1 MTRPTPTPGNHTSP
15 EKVCSNLRS
24 IIAFA
29 GFNLIWVTWRLWIGA
44 PVFPQV
50 PLVSWFIGWPNWC
63 DWAVSGLMVVSLIS
77 TFGTGERIH
86 DNRPASL
93 TFSLSFLLVVLLNQ
107 HRLQPWAYEFCVL
120 LLVMAFLPPPKAV
133 PCLRLFV
140 ASIYLHSGL
149 SKLDVTFLTTHGEVF
164 ISVLTDAIG
173 WDLSSAPVGVRRAL
187 VAMLPLGEILV
198 AVGLLAP
205 KTRRAAKWI
214 SVLMHLMLL
223 WILGPWG
230 LGHQPGVLIWN
241 VYFIVQNLILFHSNP
256 NAPSEMLTGSS
267 EVASSRRMQILGG
280 YALVAVV
287 VLLPFLEPFGWY
299 DHWPS
304 WAVYAS
310 RPERVR
316 VYVSE
321 NRVQDLPVELQKFV
335 TEDDPPADA
344 VERFFAGKSA
354 LKRLRID
361 QWSLEVLKAPIYP
374 EDRFQVGVALALA
387 EKYDLGDDLRVEI
400 DGPANRFTGERSK
413 TILNGEEEIREACD
427 RFFFNA
433 YPR

>member
-1 MTRPTPTPGNHTSP
+1 M
-15 EKVCSNLRS
+15 
-24 IIAFA
+24 
-29 GFNLIWVTWRLWIGA
+29 
-44 PVFPQV
+44 
-50 PLVSWFIGWPNWC
+50 
-63 DWAVSGLMVVSLIS
+63 
-77 TFGTGERIH
+77 
-86 DNRPASL
+86 
-93 TFSLSFLLVVLLNQ
+93 LLNQ
-107 HRLQPWAYEFCVL
+107 HRLQPWAYEFCIL
-120 LLVMAFLPPPKAV
+120 ILAITLLPPAKAV

-164 ISVLTDAIG
+164 MSVLTNAIG
-173 WDLSSAPVGVRRAL
+173 WDLASTPVGVRRAI

-198 AVGLLAP
+198 AAGLLIP
-205 KTRRAAKWI
+205 KTRRVAKWI

-223 WILGPWG
+223 GILGPWG

-241 VYFIVQNLILFHSNP
+241 VYFIIQNLVLFHIGQ
-256 NAPSEMLTGSS
+256 NAPSEMMTDSS
-267 EVASSRRMQILGG
+267 ESGSKRRWEVFGG
-280 YALVAVV
+280 YALVASVIF
-287 VLLPFLEPFGWY
+287 LPFLEPFGWY
-299 DHWPS
+299 DHWPA

-316 VYVSE
+316 VYVAE
-321 NRVQDLPVELQKFV
+321 NRIANLPVLQKFI

-344 VERFFAGKSA
+344 LERFFAGKPA

-374 EDRFQVGVALALA
+374 EDRFQIGVALALT
-387 EKYDLGDDLRVEI
+387 EQYDLGEDLRVEI
-400 DGPANRFTGERSK
+400 EGPANRFTGERSK
-413 TILNGEEEIREACD
+413 TILEGGEKIREACD